1 MPRKTK
7 PPPQNLREVA
17 RDAMQDHAPTD
28 SAAAMLAIRRRV
40 KADPRLTEEAITLAA
55 GRAFE
60 LEVCA
65 AYWAG
70 RGKGA

>member
-1 MPRKTK
+1 MPRKSK
-7 PPPQNLREVA
+7 PPPQTLRQVA
-17 RDAMQDHAPTD
+17 RDAMHAHAPTD
-28 SAAAMLAIRRRV
+28 TAAALEAVRRRV

-55 GRAFE
+55 SRAFE